1 MSKKRIP
8 YDTIVAAL
16 NEDPD
21 AIKKIHNRYK
31 GLIKAQ
37 SRRTYYGPKGEAYH
51 TFDDELQNQVASML
65 IHQILTEFRLEIPEE
80 DDAT

>member
-1 MSKKRIP
+1 MSKKRIS

-21 AIKKIHNRYK
+21 AIAIIRNHYK
-31 GLIKAQ
+31 NLIKAQ

-51 TFDDELQNQVASML
+51 TFDEDLQNQVASML
-65 IHQILTEFRLEIPEE
+65 IHQILTEFRLETPE